1 MTIRKS
7 SLSGASATRQLIDQ
21 LNNRVNVVQNGLLSA
36 SNSLTPFIYTHTNQQ
51 ASLNIPSSEYT
62 DTVFIVP
69 TLKNYNNVLLNVS
82 WAASTDST
90 AEVSSF
96 LVDETNNMPL
106 QVGAHIMTSTL
117 NNICGNYMNLVPMG
131 GKYSIHMSTNK
142 TGVSMNI
149 YNWNVLFTC
158 LYLQ

>member
-7 SLSGASATRQLIDQ
+7 SLSGASATRRLIDQ

-51 ASLNIPSSEYT
+51 ASLTIPSSTYT
-62 DTVFIVP
+62 DAVFTVP
-69 TLKNYNNVLLNVS
+69 TLKNYNNVLLSVS
-82 WAASTDST
+82 WSASTDST
-90 AEVSSF
+90 AEANSF
-96 LVDETNNMPL
+96 LCDETNNMPL
-106 QVGAHIMTSTL
+106 QVGATIN

-131 GKYSIHMSTNK
+131 GQYSIHMSTNK